1 MKRSGTR
8 ARGVATAV
16 TLPTSKVIAE
26 TATDRTTSAAMTH
39 TEGCRFQGTANAT
52 ALAVPAYAMLRAHTT
67 VRSRAS
73 IGRGWRSLAS
83 PTSRSTPFITY
94 ELSVLTRARVNPGQR
109 LHDFRPANLHVY
121 LQGQRPRNL
130 ANCGLHAGAGYLD
143 CEP

>member
-1 MKRSGTR
+1 MDGHAQSLIGDAAAVTRPASKVRAEAPANSRTR
-8 ARGVATAV
+8 AG
-16 TLPTSKVIAE
+16 S
-26 TATDRTTSAAMTH
+26 TH
-39 TEGCRFQGTANAT
+39 TLVCRFHGTANAT

-94 ELSVLTRARVNPGQR
+94 ELSVLTRTRVNPGQR
-109 LHDFRPANLHVY
+109 LHDFRPANLHAY
-121 LQGQRPRNL
+121 LQAQRPHNV